1 MKAAPAGPGRFGPVM
16 QMGYVVP
23 DLDAA
28 LARWTG
34 VMGVGPFFVADVP
47 MDGTQFRGS
56 PVSGAMRVA
65 LAVHGG
71 MQVELIQQ
79 VSGGRTAFTDFLDRR
94 GGGLHH
100 VCALTDDLD
109 RDLAVWAAR
118 GVGVLQGGRTAAGV
132 AFAYLDTDP
141 DDAGGV
147 LELVQPTP
155 GLTRFFARITAAA
168 DGWDGTNPRID
179 L

>member
-1 MKAAPAGPGRFGPVM
+1 MARFGPVM
-16 QMGYVVP
+16 QTGYVVP

-34 VMGVGPFFVADVP
+34 VMGVGPFFVADVSFA
-47 MDGTQFRGS
+47 GATWRGG
-56 PVSGAMRVA
+56 PVDAVARVA
-65 LAVHGG
+65 LAVHRG
-71 MQVELIQQ
+71 MQVALIQQ
-79 VSGGRTAFTDFLDRR
+79 VSGGRSVFTDFLDRR

-109 RDLAVWAAR
+109 RDLAAWAAR

-132 AFAYLDTDP
+132 GYAYLDTDP
-141 DDAGGV
+141 EDAGGI

-155 GLTRFFARITAAA
+155 GLSRFFARIAAA
-168 DGWDGTNPRID
+168 AEAWDGTTPRID